1 MHWLLVRLLSAVPE
15 AIPAGEIRAV
25 LESRFDAAALAAE
38 ARFIADPDNR
48 NRERPYGW
56 GWGLAL
62 VHELGRLGRPGRAP
76 LVGPLR
82 PVAAGAGGQ
91 LPRLAP
97 ARHAAAA
104 LPHAVG
110 DDYMVD
116 HWLAAYAVLL
126 LS

>member
-1 MHWLLVRLLSAVPE
+1 MAQLLPGPAFGAWLDRFLPGLA
-15 AIPAGEIRAV
+15 AGEPRALFTPAV
-25 LESRFDAAALAAE
+25 VSDPRDGHIAHLHGLNASRAWCWRRLAE
-38 ARFIADPDNR
+38 ALPPDDP
-48 NRERPYGW
+48 
-56 GWGLAL
+56 
-62 VHELGRLGRPGRAP
+62 RAA
-76 LVGPLR
+76 
-82 PVAAGAGGQ
+82 VAWDAM
-91 LPRLAP
+91 